1 MTTELKAAESEIA
14 EKELPFEGGVVE
26 ALAIAIA
33 EDDNQTNC
41 VLRSENVGWWHVE
54 IASDYAKRLQKLGFS
69 IVRTS
74 TLRDTRNGV
83 YNLRTD
89 KDVD

>member
-1 MTTELKAAESEIA
+1 MTVTDKKVEMQYD
-14 EKELPFEGGVVE
+14 E
-26 ALAIAIA
+26 ALVDALDSI
-33 EDDNQTNC
+33 
-41 VLRSENVGWWHVE
+41 SEFSTE
-54 IASDYAKRLQKLGFS
+54 YALKLLEEQGFS